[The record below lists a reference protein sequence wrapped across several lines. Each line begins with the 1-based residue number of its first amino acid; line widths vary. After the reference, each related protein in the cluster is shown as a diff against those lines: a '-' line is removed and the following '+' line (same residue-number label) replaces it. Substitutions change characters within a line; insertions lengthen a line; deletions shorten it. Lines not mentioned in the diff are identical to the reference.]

1 MALFNKKKKKK
12 KVMLNKCF
20 YQMLPSRNVTSV
32 TIVYII
38 RLALFAA
45 EHNNVFRSKFKLL
58 QLG

>member
-1 MALFNKKKKKK
+1 M
-12 KVMLNKCF
+12 VMLNKGF
-20 YQMLPSRNVTSV
+20 YQMLPSCNVTSV

-38 RLALFAA
+38 GLALFAA